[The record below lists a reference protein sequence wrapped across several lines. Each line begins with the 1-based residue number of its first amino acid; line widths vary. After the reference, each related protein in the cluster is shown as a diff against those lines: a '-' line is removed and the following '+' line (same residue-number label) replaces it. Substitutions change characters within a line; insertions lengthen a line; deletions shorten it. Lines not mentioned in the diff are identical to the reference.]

1 MTNVLIYVLDGLR
14 ADHVS
19 ANGYHRPATPN
30 LDRLAADSL
39 SLRLPHAFSPATLP
53 APAVASVL
61 TGCYPSTHG
70 LRGQDGELAPGVPQ
84 LPVLLQAAGYHTMG
98 INAGAEPSP
107 PGFSLGFD
115 HFADLSS
122 GGRSS
127 QAASLA
133 DVRAE
138 RVDPVVWA
146 WLDDLARTRSRADTG
161 APCSGQ
167 AHAAGR
173 PWFLGLW
180 AHGVR
185 EPFRP
190 APEFDLWG
198 DRGSRRRLD
207 GSFASLGRSANGAA
221 IQGLMDLY
229 DGAIAAADARLGLLL
244 DRLVALGLY
253 DDTLIIVTGTHGE
266 AFGEHGDFGHGHLS
280 YEEVMRVP
288 MVVKF
293 PIAAPI
299 CSGVNDSMMDLADV
313 APTVLDSLG
322 LRPLALGM
330 QGYSLI
336 PVLRG
341 RQPGRSVAYAE
352 TVIPEM
358 GYRLLAVRADRW
370 KYLRSD
376 LPVPSGHGDQDV
388 AQPVGWRQRLASTWR
403 QVAGKD
409 SVKQALRDPAAALRR
424 RRIPREMLF
433 DLQAD
438 PMERRNLL
446 DQDQDVTHEMRA
458 MLEAWLAEC
467 RVYADLNS
475 QRMETSGQAGSKL
488 GQPQDIGLPVAGEDG
503 QRTT

>member
-14 ADHVS
+14 ADHVG
-19 ANGYHRPATPN
+19 AYGYHRPATPN
-30 LDRLAADSL
+30 LDRLAADPL
-39 SLRLPHAFSPATLP
+39 GLRLTHAFSPSTWP

-61 TGCYPSTHG
+61 TGCYPPTHG

-115 HFADLSS
+115 RFADLSS
-122 GGRSS
+122 AGRLS
-127 QAASLA
+127 QDASPPHVPA
-133 DVRAE
+133 GQVE
-138 RVDPVVWA
+138 SVVWA
-146 WLDDLARTRSRADTG
+146 WLDDLARTRSGADTG
-161 APCSGQ
+161 AAGRSL
-167 AHAAGR
+167 AHAPHR
-173 PWFLGLW
+173 PWLLGLW
-180 AHGVR
+180 AHGVH

-198 DRGSRRRLD
+198 DRNSRRRLD
-207 GSFASLGRSANGAA
+207 GSFAGLGRSANRTA

-229 DGAIAAADARLGLLL
+229 DGAVASADARLGLLL
-244 DRLVALGLY
+244 DRLMALGLY
-253 DDTLIIVTGTHGE
+253 DDTLIIVTGSHGE

-288 MVVKF
+288 MVVRF
-293 PIAAPI
+293 PTTAPV
-299 CSGVNDSMMDLADV
+299 CSGVSDSMMELADV

-322 LRPLALGM
+322 LRPMALGM

-341 RQPGRSVAYAE
+341 RQPGRTVAYAE
-352 TVIPEM
+352 TLIPEP
-358 GYRLLAVRADRW
+358 GYRLLAVRDGRW

-376 LPVPSGHGDQDV
+376 PVAPSGHGGQDV
-388 AQPVGWRQRLASTWR
+388 SEAEGWRQRLASTWR
-403 QVAGKD
+403 RAAVRD
-409 SVKQALRDPAAALRR
+409 SVKQVLRDPAAALRR
-424 RRIPREMLF
+424 RMVPREMLF

-438 PMERRNLL
+438 PTERRNLL
-446 DQDQDVTHEMRA
+446 DQNQDVTHEMRA

-475 QRMETSGQAGSKL
+475 LVAPDQAGTRL
-488 GQPQDIGLPVAGEDG
+488 GQPHDIGLPVAGEDG